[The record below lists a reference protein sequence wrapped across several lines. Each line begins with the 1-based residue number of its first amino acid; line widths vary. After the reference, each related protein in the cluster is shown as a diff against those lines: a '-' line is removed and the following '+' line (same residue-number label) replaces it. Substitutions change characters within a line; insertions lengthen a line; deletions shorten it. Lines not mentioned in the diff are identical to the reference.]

1 MAKREAFNLG
11 NYIADAVPELS
22 ALPAVQGARTLEVIG
37 AEIREH
43 TASMEYHVRG
53 TIYEAVEIGR
63 RLAEARDIAP
73 HGTWLDF
80 LKRETAFSHD
90 KANNLI
96 KVFEA
101 YGEQQKSLFGTEVSN
116 SDTYRNLSFSKA
128 LALLALPEGE
138 RETFVETH
146 DVEEMSTRELKAAI
160 RERDEARQAL
170 ASARAE
176 VNKAAEYVA
185 AKEAETTALAS
196 ERDAMAETA
205 RMAAEKAKAATDEAI
220 KIAVE
225 VNQLRAQIKEL
236 ESRPVDVA
244 VMEVDAETI
253 AKAKAE
259 AVAEMQEK
267 LDKAK
272 AAKAKADEKRKQAEE
287 TLEVVK
293 VQLAEAAKARKDA
306 EISADKELATFQV
319 FFNQGQELANKM
331 RGILLKIR
339 GREDQETAG
348 KLEAAIRAL
357 GNAIGRAAE

>member
-1 MAKREAFNLG
+1 MAKKEAFNLG

-43 TASMEYHVRG
+43 TASMEYHMRG

-128 LALLALPEGE
+128 LALLALPEGA

-146 DVEEMSTRELKAAI
+146 DVEKMSTRDLKEAI
-160 RERDEARQAL
+160 RERDEARQARDSALEAVNRAQKDTDIL
-170 ASARAE
+170 AAE
-176 VNKAAEYVA
+176 VHALTEERDEAVEKARRASDEAAAAANEANKAAGE
-185 AKEAETTALAS
+185 
-196 ERDAMAETA
+196 
-205 RMAAEKAKAATDEAI
+205 I
-220 KIAVE
+220 K
-225 VNQLRAQIKEL
+225 QLREQIKEL

-244 VMEVDAETI
+244 VMEVDQEKI
-253 AKAKAE
+253 DKARAE
-259 AVAEMQEK
+259 AVAEMQKK
-267 LDKAK
+267 LDKVK

-293 VQLAEAAKARKDA
+293 AQLAEAAKARKDA

>member
-1 MAKREAFNLG
+1 MGKKEAFNLG
-11 NYIADAVPELS
+11 NYIAGAVPELS
-22 ALPAVQGARTLEVIG
+22 TLPAVQGARTLEVIG

-43 TASMEYHVRG
+43 TASMEYHMRG

-138 RETFVETH
+138 REEFVETH
-146 DVEEMSTRELKAAI
+146 DVEEMSTRELKDAI

-170 ASARAE
+170 ATARAE
-176 VNKAAEYVA
+176 ADKAAEFVA
-185 AKEAETTALAS
+185 AKEAESAALTS
-196 ERDAMAETA
+196 ERDAAEEKA
-205 RMAAEKAKAATDEAI
+205 RKASADADDAISAATKAAEEIET
-220 KIAVE
+220 
-225 VNQLRAQIKEL
+225 LRAQIKEL
-236 ESRPVDVA
+236 ENRPVDVA
-244 VMEVDAETI
+244 VMEVDQQALD
-253 AKAKAE
+253 KARAE

-272 AAKAKADEKRKQAEE
+272 AAKAKAEEKRKQAEE
-287 TLEVVK
+287 TLETVK
-293 VQLAEAAKARKDA
+293 AQLEAAAKAQREA
-306 EISADKELATFQV
+306 EISSDKDLATFQV
-319 FFNQGQELANKM
+319 FFVEGQELANKM

-348 KLEAAIRAL
+348 KLETAILAL
-357 GNAIGRAAE
+357 GEAIGRAAE

>member
-1 MAKREAFNLG
+1 MAKKGPFNLG
-11 NYIADAVPELS
+11 NYISDAVPEL
-22 ALPAVQGARTLEVIG
+22 AAVPAPADVRTLEVIG

-43 TASMEYHVRG
+43 TASMEYHMRG

-128 LALLALPEGE
+128 LVLLALPEGE
-138 RETFVETH
+138 REEFVETH
-146 DVEEMSTRELKAAI
+146 DVEEMSTRELKEVL
-160 RERDEARQAL
+160 RERDEAIEDAKKAKEHAAGLSEDIKTLTDERD
-170 ASARAE
+170 
-176 VNKAAEYVA
+176 KAAA
-185 AKEAETTALAS
+185 A
-196 ERDAMAETA
+196 
-205 RMAAEKAKAATDEAI
+205 AKAATGAATKAAEDIET
-220 KIAVE
+220 
-225 VNQLRAQIKEL
+225 LRAQIKEL

-259 AVAEMQEK
+259 AVAEIKEK

-272 AAKAKADEKRKQAEE
+272 AAKAKADERRKKAEE
-287 TLEVVK
+287 TLEIVK
-293 VQLAEAAKARKDA
+293 AQLKEAAKAQKDA
-306 EISADKELATFQV
+306 EISADKDLATFHV

-348 KLEAAIRAL
+348 KLETAIRAL
-357 GNAIGRAAE
+357 GEAIRRAAE

>member
-1 MAKREAFNLG
+1 MAKKEAFNLG
-11 NYIADAVPELS
+11 NYIADAVPDLS
-22 ALPAVQGARTLEVIG
+22 ALPAVQGVRTLEVIG

-43 TASMEYHVRG
+43 TASMEYHMRG

-96 KVFEA
+96 KVFES

-128 LALLALPEGE
+128 LVLLAIPEGE
-138 RETFVETH
+138 REEFVETH
-146 DVEEMSTRELKAAI
+146 DVKEMSTRELKEVL
-160 RERDEARQAL
+160 RERDEAIEDAKKAKEHAAGLSGDIKTLTDERD
-170 ASARAE
+170 
-176 VNKAAEYVA
+176 KAAA
-185 AKEAETTALAS
+185 A
-196 ERDAMAETA
+196 
-205 RMAAEKAKAATDEAI
+205 AKAATGAATKAAEEI
-220 KIAVE
+220 E
-225 VNQLRAQIKEL
+225 TLRTQIKEL
-236 ESRPVDVA
+236 ENRPVDVA

-259 AVAEMQEK
+259 AVAEMKEK
-267 LDKAK
+267 LDRARV
-272 AAKAKADEKRKQAEE
+272 AKAKADDARKQAEAGLRIVKAQ
-287 TLEVVK
+287 LE
-293 VQLAEAAKARKDA
+293 EAAKARKDA
-306 EISADKELATFQV
+306 EISANKELATFQV

-348 KLEAAIRAL
+348 KMETAIRAL
-357 GNAIGRAAE
+357 GEAIGRAAE